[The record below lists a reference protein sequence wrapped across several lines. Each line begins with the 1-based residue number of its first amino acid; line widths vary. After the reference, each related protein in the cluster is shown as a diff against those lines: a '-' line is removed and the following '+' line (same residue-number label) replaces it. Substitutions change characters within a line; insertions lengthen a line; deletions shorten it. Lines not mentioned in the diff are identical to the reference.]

1 MHKKIFNHDSCKKNK
16 IIVSKKNLHEKRNI
30 CDIILRN
37 HKKKNQ
43 RNVKRYISFFYVIF
57 FLHNINVIIFC
68 RIHCN
73 LEIHD
78 EIKMM
83 TVLHA
88 LFVTLK

>member
-16 IIVSKKNLHEKRNI
+16 IIVSKKNLHDKRNI

-37 HKKKNQ
+37 HKKKTREMSNDTS
-43 RNVKRYISFFYVIF
+43 RSSMSF
-57 FLHNINVIIFC
+57 FLHKINVIIFC

-73 LEIHD
+73 LEIHN

-83 TVLHA
+83 TALHA
-88 LFVTLK
+88 LLVTLK

>member
-37 HKKKNQ
+37 HKKKSEKCQ
-43 RNVKRYISFFYVIF
+43 TIHLVLLCHF
-57 FLHNINVIIFC
+57 FLHKINVIIFC

-73 LEIHD
+73 LEIHN

-83 TVLHA
+83 TALHA
-88 LFVTLK
+88 LLVTLK

>member
-1 MHKKIFNHDSCKKNK
+1 MHKKIFNHDSFKKNR

-37 HKKKNQ
+37 HKKTREMSKDKS
-43 RNVKRYISFFYVIF
+43 RSSMSF
-57 FLHNINVIIFC
+57 FLHKINVIIFC

-73 LEIHD
+73 LEIHN

-83 TVLHA
+83 TALHA
-88 LFVTLK
+88 LLVTLK

>member
-1 MHKKIFNHDSCKKNK
+1 MSNDTSR
-16 IIVSKKNLHEKRNI
+16 SSM
-30 CDIILRN
+30 
-37 HKKKNQ
+37 
-43 RNVKRYISFFYVIF
+43 SFF
-57 FLHNINVIIFC
+57 FLHKINVIIFC